1 MKQNYDRSVELICP
15 VCGGKTFSFDNEID
29 DGDVTCVQCKKI
41 FTRDE
46 LNEAN
51 QENISVNFE
60 EVKKE
65 VIDDINKDFKNM
77 FKNNKHFRLK

>member
-1 MKQNYDRSVELICP
+1 MKESYDRSVELICP

-29 DGDVTCVQCKKI
+29 DGDVTCIQCKKV

-51 QENISVNFE
+51 QENISVNLE

-65 VIDDINKDFKNM
+65 VVDDIKEEFKNM
-77 FKNNKHFRLK
+77 FKKSKHW